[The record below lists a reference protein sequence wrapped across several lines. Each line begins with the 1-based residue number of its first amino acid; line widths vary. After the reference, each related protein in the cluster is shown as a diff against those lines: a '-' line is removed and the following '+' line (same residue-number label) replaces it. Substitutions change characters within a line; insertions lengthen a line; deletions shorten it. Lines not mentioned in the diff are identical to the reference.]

1 MVTSALIPPALV
13 RPTSVICFL
22 IGCYL
27 LGTGLFDRFVD
38 HDTMEMFTRG
48 TRTPIT
54 REANADRFHAIV
66 FFRIGLGIVLFAL
79 AGALLRLSRWRE
91 AD

>member
-1 MVTSALIPPALV
+1 
-13 RPTSVICFL
+13 
-22 IGCYL
+22 
-27 LGTGLFDRFVD
+27 
-38 HDTMEMFTRG
+38 MFTRG
-48 TRTPIT
+48 TRTLIT

>member
-1 MVTSALIPPALV
+1 MVTSALIPPAQV
-13 RPTSVICFL
+13 RPISVICFL

-38 HDTMEMFTRG
+38 HDTMEMF
-48 TRTPIT
+48 T